1 MEILSTT
8 EADIRRAAEA
18 LRRGFLVAFP
28 TETVYGLGADAF
40 NQTALACVFA
50 AKGRPRFDPLIIH
63 IAALDTLDRL
73 ADLSA
78 LTPDLRE
85 KAAILTAR
93 LWPGPLTLILPKRS
107 VVPDLATSGLPT
119 VALRFPDHPAA
130 QELIRLSTG
139 ALAAPSANL
148 FGRLS
153 PVRMEH
159 VRDQLGEQVDF
170 IIDGGRTA
178 VGVESTVLDLSG
190 GIPCIL
196 RPGGVSRG
204 SIETLIGAV
213 EFPGTSGESKLVSP
227 GLLKS
232 HYAPWTPLT
241 LHSPEAIAALPYT
254 AGEIFLFFSPATR
267 NPWLAEQTRQGVVP
281 PPERIW
287 VLSDSGTTLAAAANL
302 FDLLHELDYLGVSCI
317 RAEEAPPMELGPAIN
332 DRLFRASGSIRG
344 A

>member
-1 MEILSTT
+1 MKILSTA
-8 EADIRRAAEA
+8 EADIHRAAEA

-40 NQTALACVFA
+40 NQTALAGVFA

-63 IAALDTLDRL
+63 IAALDILDRL

-78 LTPDLRE
+78 LNRELRE

-93 LWPGPLTLILPKRS
+93 LWPGPLTLILPKRPA
-107 VVPDLATSGLPT
+107 VPDLATSGLST
-119 VALRFPDHPAA
+119 VALRFPDHPVA
-130 QELIRLSTG
+130 QALIRLSTG

-159 VRDQLGEQVDF
+159 VRDQLGEKVDF

-178 VGVESTVLDLSG
+178 LGVESTVLDLSG
-190 GIPCIL
+190 GIPRIL
-196 RPGGVSRG
+196 RPGGVSRE
-204 SIETLIGAV
+204 SLETLIGAV
-213 EFPGTSGESKLVSP
+213 ESPGTYGKSKPISP

-232 HYAPWTPLT
+232 HYAPRTPLT
-241 LHSPEAIAALPYT
+241 LHRPEAIAALPYT
-254 AGEIFLFFSPATR
+254 AGEVFLFFSPATR
-267 NPWLAEQTRQGVVP
+267 NPWLAGQTRRGVVP
-281 PPERIW
+281 PRERIR
-287 VLSDSGTTLAAAANL
+287 VLSDSGTTLEAAANL
-302 FDLLHELDYLGVSCI
+302 FDLLHELDCLEAPCI
-317 RAEEAPPMELGPAIN
+317 RTEEAPPVELGPAIN
-332 DRLFRASGSIRG
+332 DRLFRASGST

>member
-1 MEILSTT
+1 MEILSTS

-18 LRRGFLVAFP
+18 LRRGLLVAFP

-40 NQTALACVFA
+40 NQTALACIFA

-63 IAALDTLDRL
+63 IAALDILDRL

-78 LTPDLRE
+78 LTPELRE

-93 LWPGPLTLILPKRS
+93 LWPGPLTLILPKRPA
-107 VVPDLATSGLPT
+107 VPDLATSGLPT

-130 QELIRLSTG
+130 QALIRLSTG

-159 VRDQLGEQVDF
+159 VRDQLGEKLDF
-170 IIDGGRTA
+170 IIDGGRTV
-178 VGVESTVLDLSG
+178 VGIESTVLDLSG
-190 GIPCIL
+190 GIPRIL

-213 EFPGTSGESKLVSP
+213 EFPGTFGESTLISP

-232 HYAPWTPLT
+232 HYAPRTPLT
-241 LHSPEAIAALPYT
+241 LHSPEALAALPYT

-267 NPWLAEQTRQGVVP
+267 NPWLAEQTRQGVAP
-281 PPERIW
+281 PPERIR
-287 VLSDSGTTLAAAANL
+287 VLSGSGTTLEAAANL
-302 FDLLHELDYLGVSCI
+302 FDLLHELDCLGGSCI
-317 RAEEAPPMELGPAIN
+317 RAEEAPPVELGPAIN
-332 DRLFRASGSIRG
+332 DRLFRASGSG

>member
-1 MEILSTT
+1 MKILSTA

-18 LRRGFLVAFP
+18 LRRGRLVAFP

-63 IAALDTLDRL
+63 IAAPDILDRL

-78 LTPDLRE
+78 LTPELRE
-85 KAAILTAR
+85 KAAVLITR
-93 LWPGPLTLILPKRS
+93 LWPGPLTLILPKRPA
-107 VVPDLATSGLPT
+107 VPDLATSGLPT
-119 VALRFPDHPAA
+119 VAVRFPDHPAA
-130 QELIRLSTG
+130 QALIRLSTG

-159 VRDQLGEQVDF
+159 VRDQLGKKVDF

-178 VGVESTVLDLSG
+178 LGVESTVLDLSG
-190 GIPCIL
+190 GIPRIL
-196 RPGGVSRG
+196 RPGGVSRE
-204 SIETLIGAV
+204 SIEALIGAV
-213 EFPGTSGESKLVSP
+213 ESGAYGETKLISP

-232 HYAPWTPLT
+232 HYAPRTPLT

-267 NPWLAEQTRQGVVP
+267 NPWLAGQTRRGVVP
-281 PPERIW
+281 PPERIR
-287 VLSDSGTTLAAAANL
+287 VLSGSGTTLEAAANL
-302 FDLLHELDYLGVSCI
+302 FDLLHELDCLGVSRI
-317 RAEEAPPMELGPAIN
+317 RAEEAPPAELGPAIN
-332 DRLFRASGSIRG
+332 DRLFRASGP
-344 A
+344 AA